1 MSQTKKDIQV
11 LVLGIGNIL
20 NTDEG
25 VGVHAVRTLQEKYGE
40 PEGFRLLDGGTLG
53 LNLLPLVDDATHL
66 IIMDAVDAGKP
77 AGTIIELQGEEIP
90 LFGGAKLSEH
100 QLTFQEVLGLALLRQ
115 TIPEHLT
122 LLGVQPESLA
132 IGVGM
137 SPIVQEAL
145 PELCDRAEKR
155 LAAWQALPVSDNR

>member
-1 MSQTKKDIQV
+1 MTQKTAQRHV

-25 VGVHAVRTLQEKYGE
+25 VGVHAVRALQAKFGE
-40 PEGFRLLDGGTLG
+40 PEGFALLDGGTLG

-66 IIMDAVDAGKP
+66 LIMDAVDAGKP
-77 AGTIIELQGEEIP
+77 AGTIIELHGSEIP

-100 QLTFQEVLGLALLRQ
+100 QLTFQEVLGLALLRR
-115 TIPEHLT
+115 TLPEHLA

-137 SPIVQEAL
+137 SPVVQGTLPALCNRAEAL
-145 PELCDRAEKR
+145 
-155 LAAWQALPVSDNR
+155 LAAWQALPDKDSC